1 MLSLAPAAAVIIP
14 VMAGILCS
22 ILAIVPEMAGIL
34 CSILATGPVVAGILC
49 ILLAIL
55 PGSMATPH
63 IILIVADDLVWMPA

>member
-1 MLSLAPAAAVIIP
+1 MLSLAPAAAVITP

-22 ILAIVPEMAGIL
+22 ILAIV
-34 CSILATGPVVAGILC
+34 
-49 ILLAIL
+49 